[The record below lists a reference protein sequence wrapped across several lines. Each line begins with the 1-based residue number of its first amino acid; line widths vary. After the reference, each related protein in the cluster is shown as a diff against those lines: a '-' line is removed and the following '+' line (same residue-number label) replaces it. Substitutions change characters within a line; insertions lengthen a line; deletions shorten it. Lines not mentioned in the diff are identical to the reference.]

1 MVYASRTLLDTITA
15 AYVHPLNLTAMTDTV
30 VQKAPFD
37 HVRGAKFVP
46 AETEVMLCVDRLV
59 EKTVQV
65 PVLQANFPATKQLR
79 TFPTQVS
86 VTFQVSMGMY
96 RSITAANF
104 TISLEYEE
112 LVASKSSSCR
122 LALKSV
128 PPGVSHVRIQPESVE
143 YIIEEIPEGEA
154 SETN

>member
-1 MVYASRTLLDTITA
+1 
-15 AYVHPLNLTAMTDTV
+15 
-30 VQKAPFD
+30 
-37 HVRGAKFVP
+37 
-46 AETEVMLCVDRLV
+46 
-59 EKTVQV
+59 
-65 PVLQANFPATKQLR
+65 
-79 TFPTQVS
+79 
-86 VTFQVSMGMY
+86 MGMY

-143 YIIEEIPEGEA
+143 YIIEEIPEGDA